1 MDEKRVC
8 SICGCLLSEESENV
22 FDGEVMC
29 ENCLDTNTVICDHCG
44 RRVWRDNAEGDS
56 NTTLCERC
64 YENHYTYC
72 EDCGRLL
79 RYDDAYYFDDEDEEY
94 PYCRAC
100 YEKRENRSIR
110 SYNYK
115 PEPIFYGSGN
125 FYFGVELEIDKGGED
140 NENARELLDI
150 GNSAENHIYCKHDG
164 SIYNGFEIVSHP
176 MSLNYHRDQMPW
188 TDLMDRALEL
198 GYKSHNTD
206 TCGLHVHV
214 NRNGFGETE
223 EAQDAGIGRV
233 VYFVEKHWS
242 ELVKFSRRK
251 EANLNRWAARYA
263 TISNTAKET
272 YTKAKGKYSGRY
284 VAVNLTNYET
294 IEFRLFRGTL
304 RYQTFIATLELVSHI
319 CYLASQLSDEDFE
332 KMSWLDFVQTIDADE
347 MPKLIEYLKSKR
359 LYVNEIIEE
368 SEDE

>member
-79 RYDDAYYFDDEDEEY
+79 QYDDAYYFDDEDEEY

-100 YEKRENRSIR
+100 YEKRETRSIR

-164 SIYNGFEIVSHP
+164 SICNGFEIVSYP

-188 TDLMDRALEL
+188 SDLMDRALEL

-214 NRNGFGETE
+214 NRNAFGETPE
-223 EAQDAGIGRV
+223 EQDAGIARV
-233 VYFVEKHWS
+233 VYFFEKHWS
-242 ELVKFSRRK
+242 DLVKLSRRT

-304 RYQTFIATLELVSHI
+304 RYQTFMATLELVSHI
-319 CYLASQLSDEDFE
+319 CYLASQFTDEDFE
-332 KMSWLDFVQTIDADE
+332 KMSWLDFVLTIDADE
-347 MPKLIEYLKSKR
+347 MPELIEYLKSKR
-359 LYVNEIIEE
+359 LYVNEITEANEE
-368 SEDE
+368 E